1 MWGVGLVIAA
11 FVLSLVFFGGWIVA
25 VPLAIIGGI
34 LVWLTRSIG
43 AKRDRDRDREGV
55 SRLREQSRGAGPRDE
70 GGVEFTDRDRETLS

>member
-25 VPLAIIGGI
+25 VPIAIIGGI
-34 LVWLTRSIG
+34 LVWLTRSTG
-43 AKRDRDRDREGV
+43 AKREGV